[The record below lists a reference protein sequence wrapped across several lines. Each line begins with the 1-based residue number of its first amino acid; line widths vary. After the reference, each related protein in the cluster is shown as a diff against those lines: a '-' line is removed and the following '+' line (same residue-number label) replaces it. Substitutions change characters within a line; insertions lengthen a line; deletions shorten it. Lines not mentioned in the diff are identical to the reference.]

1 MQAQPSLKLCQMR
14 RPSSQ
19 MSQDPSISDL
29 WAAGHQP
36 RGAWP
41 CQALREEEEEGGGGA
56 SGRDS
61 GAQKGRGDLHLPQHR
76 LSTAVPL
83 EARAGQGAAAGH
95 REEGPRGRQQAQVS
109 GHRTPGCPPGRGWG
123 ADGASPVP
131 CNLSVQEGAGGG
143 GESRPGHPLAAR
155 DALGCRS
162 PRGTTAG
169 SRRRVSQGS
178 SWCSC
183 PGTASPGQAGLRVSP
198 GDQGRDRGGAQTP

>member
-143 GESRPGHPLAAR
+143 GGESPRTSPGSQRRPGVPV
-155 DALGCRS
+155 
-162 PRGTTAG
+162 T
-169 SRRRVSQGS
+169 
-178 SWCSC
+178 
-183 PGTASPGQAGLRVSP
+183 P
-198 GDQGRDRGGAQTP
+198 GDHCGISEASVPGVQLVLLSRHSFSGPGWA